1 MITEPLSSFGVDVRY
16 DEGCPV
22 LHLTG
27 EIDLCT
33 APELDALLG
42 AVLDRSH
49 DEVVLDVGDLN
60 FIDGRGLTVIAR
72 SASRLQSVGGQLT
85 VRAPS
90 RLIQR
95 LLGMTKLGEGVR
107 IEPRTQ
113 DDGDAADIRQAA
125 QIPADHEIV
134 QAALLLVVSLAE
146 AAVDGADA
154 VTVSLA
160 PHGQLTGVVAVDREI
175 ANLDRDQY
183 AVGQGPC
190 LEAAEHSNQIH
201 IPATADEDRWPA
213 FVPLARG
220 RGVNSILST
229 PVRLGAG
236 TAGALN
242 MYSFREHAFAK
253 REYDVAELL
262 ARGAAEVLD
271 RSGAGTSDATLAS
284 RVRAAVTNRHT
295 IALAQGILIG
305 RDGVSADA
313 AYTALRQESQ
323 QTSEPL
329 RDIAA
334 ALVASAEGDESP

>member
-27 EIDLCT
+27 EVDLCT

-49 DEVVLDVGDLN
+49 NEVVLDVGDLD
-60 FIDGRGLTVIAR
+60 FIDGRGLRVIAR
-72 SASRLQSVGGQLT
+72 SASRLQSAGGQLT

-90 RLIQR
+90 RFTQR

-113 DDGDAADIRQAA
+113 DDGDAAAIRQAA

-146 AAVDGADA
+146 AAIDGADA

-190 LEAAEHSNQIH
+190 LEAAEHASQIH

-213 FVPLARG
+213 FVPLARA

-242 MYSFREHAFAK
+242 MYSFREHAFAE

-262 ARGAAEVLD
+262 ARGAADVLD
-271 RSGAGTSDATLAS
+271 RSGSGTSDATLAS